1 MPMHAIATARAE
13 DDIGAIAAFA
23 RTASFETTHP
33 TDADL
38 DTLKARVPAGT
49 PIYISAVPSRPAT
62 EQIDF
67 AIRLRALGFQPVPH
81 LAARNFA
88 TAGELDGWLAR
99 MSEAAQVTRV
109 LVIGGDRD
117 QPAGLFHHAI
127 EAIDSG
133 LLQTHG
139 ITEIGLAGYPDGH
152 ARISPIALDR
162 ALADKIEAAEQ
173 TGLKVH
179 IVTQFAFAAEPI
191 IAWIRRLRDTGVEHQ
206 VRIGL
211 AGPASLAAL
220 MRFARICGVKSSV
233 QGLSRHAGL
242 VKHMFGTS
250 APDAL
255 VRALAD
261 NAADGSLGDV
271 AAHFYSFGGLAATA
285 RWVTAVTEGHI
296 ALDRGDGFSVTPP

>member
-1 MPMHAIATARAE
+1 
-13 DDIGAIAAFA
+13 
-23 RTASFETTHP
+23 
-33 TDADL
+33 
-38 DTLKARVPAGT
+38 VPPDT
-49 PIYISAVPSRPAT
+49 PIYVSAVPTRPAA

-67 AIRLRALGFQPVPH
+67 AIRLRAHGFEPVPH

-88 TAGELDGWLAR
+88 TTGELDGWLAHIC
-99 MSEAAQVTRV
+99 EAAQVTRV

-133 LLQTHG
+133 LLQIHG
-139 ITEIGLAGYPDGH
+139 ISEIGLAGYPDGH

-179 IVTQFAFAAEPI
+179 IVTQFAFSAEPI
-191 IAWIRRLRDTGVEHQ
+191 IAWIRRLRDSGVEHP
-206 VRIGL
+206 VKIGM
-211 AGPASLAAL
+211 AGPASFTAL

-233 QGLSRHAGL
+233 QGLARNAGL
-242 VKHMFGTS
+242 VKHMFGTA

-261 NAADGSLGDV
+261 ATADGRLGDV
-271 AAHFYSFGGLAATA
+271 SAHFYSFGGLAATA
-285 RWVTAVTEGHI
+285 RWASAVAEGHI